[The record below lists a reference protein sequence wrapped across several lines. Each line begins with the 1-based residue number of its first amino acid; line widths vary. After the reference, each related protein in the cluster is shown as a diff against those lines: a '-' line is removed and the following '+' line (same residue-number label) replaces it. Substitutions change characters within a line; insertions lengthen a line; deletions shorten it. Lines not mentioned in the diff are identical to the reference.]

1 MRRRPGPLL
10 RPVAGI
16 RTGWRWLHSPGMTSE
31 YSRGPLPS
39 GAKPFLVAHRAGN
52 RLVDLRAA
60 ELLGAALVEADIRLH
75 LGRLEVRHLRTVGP
89 LPILWDRW
97 QLAAPW
103 RRRLVLSELLE
114 ATAAETELMLD
125 LKGSRLRV
133 AEKTVE
139 AIRPYL
145 GNRRFT
151 VCSREWRLL
160 EPFAGLRV
168 RRLHS
173 IGDERELER
182 FLDRFSSE
190 RLEGVSIH
198 ERLLGPESVASLR
211 SIADILLT
219 WTVNRPA
226 RAQELVRLGVDGLIT
241 DDVAALQRPGIL
253 GAPA

>member
-1 MRRRPGPLL
+1 MIATGPS
-10 RPVAGI
+10 V
-16 RTGWRWLHSPGMTSE
+16 
-31 YSRGPLPS
+31 PS
-39 GAKPFLVAHRAGN
+39 QGGAKPFLVAHRAGN
-52 RLVDLRAA
+52 RLGDLRTA
-60 ELLGAALVEADIRLH
+60 ELLGAALVEADIRLY

-114 ATAAETELMLD
+114 ATAPETELMLD

-133 AEKTVE
+133 AKKTRE
-139 AIRPYL
+139 TIRPYL
-145 GNRRFT
+145 GERRFT
-151 VCSREWRLL
+151 VCSRHWELL
-160 EPFAGLRV
+160 EPFAGLPV

-173 IGDERELER
+173 IGTERELER
-182 FLDRFSSE
+182 FLDRFSTE

-226 RAQELVRLGVDGLIT
+226 RAEELVRLGVDGLIT